1 MSTQQNG
8 ETSIQ
13 VRPNDL
19 NLTYSKAINL
29 YQFEKE
35 SNDNNNPNFINLDT
49 GTSQSAP
56 FFIKKILR
64 QPKHVNLLK
73 LVASRPNYSG
83 TSAMTNK
90 SSQQMSTSYNNKSSH
105 DTFQGLSNDPFLSD
119 ANLHISA
126 NNNSKYDLSKFSE
139 NYKPNSP

>member
-8 ETSIQ
+8 EPSIQ

-19 NLTYSKAINL
+19 NLTYSNAKNL

-56 FFIKKILR
+56 FFIKKILQ

-73 LVASRPNYSG
+73 LVAFRPNYSC

-90 SSQQMSTSYNNKSSH
+90 SSQQITLVTTTKVVMILFKGYQTI
-105 DTFQGLSNDPFLSD
+105 LS
-119 ANLHISA
+119 
-126 NNNSKYDLSKFSE
+126 
-139 NYKPNSP
+139 